1 MSRCLWIW
9 ILFRWRDLPTY
20 RSRSSL
26 WSTVD
31 RMQFLYCTHHY
42 SDPFKYIILRRSF
55 DHTYVTFLLTRP
67 STIIFNESLG
77 YISSKMTAQNILNF
91 TIKRFFQTWI
101 CIRWISRSSSSMPRR
116 LQYGFLLWWIW
127 MSSNR
132 RWCNMCRPECGAGCI
147 YRICYPVILGFNAT
161 LLTLIL

>member
-77 YISSKMTAQNILNF
+77 YILSF
-91 TIKRFFQTWI
+91 TSKRFFRPGYVYDESQDLRLRCQDVCNMGFCSDGFVCHQTEDGAI
-101 CIRWISRSSSSMPRR
+101 CLDPNSVSDASTVIQLSLGLM
-116 LQYGFLLWWIW
+116 LLFLL
-127 MSSNR
+127 
-132 RWCNMCRPECGAGCI
+132 
-147 YRICYPVILGFNAT
+147 
-161 LLTLIL
+161 